1 MALESYQYQW
11 NVNDN
16 GLEFRDQDRGGN
28 IKDVYRNGQKIGAYN
43 TQTGH
48 QYGLANTNT
57 PMGLGVQ
64 SAYDI
69 GGVDTGTLVKN
80 QQLNVDSGIMNN
92 SLLKS
97 SLPTTNNQSSSQ
109 NSINPSR
116 RDYISPED
124 VAKMTPS
131 DNSSGKMI
139 GSKIGAIVGAPLGFL
154 AGGAAGSTGGPI
166 GSVVG
171 AGLGLAA
178 GHKAGSKIGGDW
190 DYFWKGLNET
200 MQEQE
205 SLPTINN
212 QSSTPTQSE
221 QQSDPKKGYY
231 ISRATQNALSEIN
244 PNPPDLS
251 TAEQVVD
258 SIKTIKNALQGKS
271 YEPDLY
277 VAPKPVYIPQKDIK
291 TMNQQQSEA
300 YPAWITSNNPFNFNK

>member
-57 PMGLGVQ
+57 SMESAPMGLGVQ
-64 SAYDI
+64 SAYDA
-69 GGVDTGTLVKN
+69 GDVDTGTLVKN
-80 QQLNVDSGIMNN
+80 NQDIVDSGIMNN

-109 NSINPSR
+109 NSINPS
-116 RDYISPED
+116 YISPED

-200 MQEQE
+200 MQENLPNAIQSERNRRLNQE

-212 QSSTPTQSE
+212 
-221 QQSDPKKGYY
+221 
-231 ISRATQNALSEIN
+231 
-244 PNPPDLS
+244 
-251 TAEQVVD
+251 
-258 SIKTIKNALQGKS
+258 
-271 YEPDLY
+271 
-277 VAPKPVYIPQKDIK
+277 
-291 TMNQQQSEA
+291 
-300 YPAWITSNNPFNFNK
+300 PFNFNK